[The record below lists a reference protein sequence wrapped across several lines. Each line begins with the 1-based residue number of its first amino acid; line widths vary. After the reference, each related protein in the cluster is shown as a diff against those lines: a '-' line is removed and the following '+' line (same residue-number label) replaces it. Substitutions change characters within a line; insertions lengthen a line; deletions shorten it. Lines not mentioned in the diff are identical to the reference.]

1 MATDYN
7 KAERDRDPDRI
18 KSPGEK
24 EIERE
29 AAARTRNEEKKR
41 EKADREKMEL
51 YGTGTAKVSSQDGL
65 NGEVDLKAVQWKST
79 GPVVVS
85 PDPEDPTTAQ
95 LFATAVGSSKITASI
110 MDEFGVTSELA
121 HVELEVVE
129 KGKAHESKIE
139 LSLQPAKSREERG
152 QPPLPEETADPAAPQ
167 MRHGRHGRLATTP
180 PNNKAD
186 LTPAGSR
193 GG

>member
-7 KAERDRDPDRI
+7 KSERDRDPDHI

-29 AAARTRNEEKKR
+29 AAARSRNEQKKR
-41 EKADREKMEL
+41 EKADREKMEI
-51 YGTGTAKVSSQDGL
+51 YGTGTAKISAKDGL
-65 NGEVDLKAVQWKST
+65 GGDVDLKAIQWKST

-85 PDPEDPTTAQ
+85 PDSEDPTTAK

-121 HVELEVVE
+121 HVEVEVVQ
-129 KGKAHESKIE
+129 KGAAHEAKIE
-139 LSLQPAKSREERG
+139 LSLEPAKSREERG
-152 QPPLPEETADPAAPQ
+152 QPPIPEPLDPAAKQHPT
-167 MRHGRHGRLATTP
+167 GKHGRLANTP

-193 GG
+193 ER